1 MAELSAEDFGRL
13 QTQLLELREKNYVLD
28 ESLKKHKKEISDHQH
43 RIKLL
48 EEENTRQYNS
58 IKASKRTSEIDLLLR
73 DNNHFRNKLRD
84 QEEDFRLQNTT
95 LLQELSRLVSENER
109 YERQIAVLCGGDGG
123 TSQNETAST
132 SDPSEEVLRLRKEI
146 TNLDKKLYEAEC
158 KAESESNSLREKIG
172 SLNAQTTQLTKILR
186 THSIPIDEGEISLSR
201 GGGVSFKKLSLQDDD
216 GLEVEI
222 SKPSETL
229 QKYQEHVSYLQSE
242 VEQLKATLKESEGQ
256 SVELRTQNEQLQEQ
270 IKNVEERMSSDNKE
284 SLRRNAEQLES
295 LQSEMEEKLKSQT
308 TEFSNQT
315 QLYTKQLTEFQ
326 ENLSGAKEEVTRLN
340 KALEEKQSEAAGQI
354 NELEDKLKKGENL
367 LSDTQKE
374 ISDVQNDLQTS
385 RKQVEELDQT
395 KTSLEEE
402 LKEQVKEKETLNERL
417 SDVTKE
423 HEETTKVAE
432 SRRAVIEEM
441 KSHMADLEIKHKSE
455 LEQMSSTHSEEMAKS
470 AAESQQ
476 LREQLQ
482 DVSHQLSEVGNL
494 QESVKNLEGD
504 KKEMEE
510 KLVKAKEE
518 FEKTIKE
525 KEEEINRRAAEN
537 IQVIEDLK
545 YKWEEEKKDLATEL
559 EISNIQRQELEE
571 ANENYKHQLSD
582 GEEERR
588 IHERKGLTL
597 MKDLK
602 KQLSQERKR
611 ADRLQEKLSQLL
623 TDPAQLTAITTFS
636 DHGDDVSSVS
646 SWSMVSGEHRDSS
659 TRENSIIASPHD
671 SPPPGPISDETAS
684 LVSRVA
690 ELQQQKWQMEERL
703 GHLEASSGALAE
715 DLLKKTAIIQHY
727 CMDAKATDSSVST
740 PVAPTTPS
748 SPGGEK
754 LNVRRMLD
762 LLRGVGNDESLR
774 EVNRRLQSL
783 LEETLTKNMQLHKDV
798 DNLSEQVHQLS
809 KLAALSASQQDQ
821 DVDLA
826 TASTTSL
833 DHLLPPE

>member
-186 THSIPIDEGEISLSR
+186 THSIPM
-201 GGGVSFKKLSLQDDD
+201 
-216 GLEVEI
+216 
-222 SKPSETL
+222 
-229 QKYQEHVSYLQSE
+229 
-242 VEQLKATLKESEGQ
+242 
-256 SVELRTQNEQLQEQ
+256 
-270 IKNVEERMSSDNKE
+270 MSSDNKE